1 MTSVGLS
8 LPASTT
14 SPIDGLGCLAVTSP
28 SLFFPGYSG
37 QSAAPPSWRTGYRLA
52 DQRRFMASAHLSSH
66 CYWPS
71 DSDSLT
77 ASQPAPVAPQQ
88 RRGYLRPLT
97 NHSSRPCFARRLN
110 SGVRA
115 HAKRHSERIQSPY
128 SGSVPRCCAWRHLAR
143 HRVLWW
149 LRLARTGNVGG
160 ACNRV
165 TVTCSVRTKSQPI
178 TSASL
183 SFGYCCCM
191 HVLPSPRP
199 FRSLLPNP
207 PWARRLLPSGGYGAA
222 LRAVLNGP

>member
-1 MTSVGLS
+1 MPCTRSASPLFSRSLRSVRVRRQSVGQTIDSRIGGASWLRPI
-8 LPASTT
+8 PA
-14 SPIDGLGCLAVTSP
+14 PIATGLRTAI
-28 SLFFPGYSG
+28 
-37 QSAAPPSWRTGYRLA
+37 PP
-52 DQRRFMASAHLSSH
+52 
-66 CYWPS
+66 
-71 DSDSLT
+71 
-77 ASQPAPVAPQQ
+77 QPANPRPLHPSSP
-88 RRGYLRPLT
+88 GEYLRPLT
-97 NHSSRPCFARRLN
+97 HHSSRPCFARRLN

-149 LRLARTGNVGG
+149 LRLARTGNVRG